1 MAYAISFK
9 ILTSHFKNQSVINK
23 LMLFHFFIHKKI
35 IKNTKRRYMDFIQF
49 IGSSLVQ

>member
-9 ILTSHFKNQSVINK
+9 ILTLHFKNQSVINK

-35 IKNTKRRYMDFIQF
+35 IKKYKKTIYGFY
-49 IGSSLVQ
+49 SVYW